1 MHPCLSFQ
9 SVQIRSLTHALP
21 DEIVTSDS
29 LEERMQSVYDS
40 LGLHVGRLELM
51 SGIRER
57 RFWPAGTRP
66 SEVAA
71 RAGSAA
77 LAEAGMAP
85 EKVGCLIHSS
95 VCRDF
100 MEPATASVVHA
111 RLGLSPHCQAFDLS
125 NACLGFSNAMV
136 VAAGMIESGQIEAA
150 LVVAGEDGRPLVE
163 ETLADLNGRDA
174 CTRDEVKRAYA
185 SLTIGSGAAACV
197 LTRSAS
203 DPGSH
208 PRLIAGVGLSATEHY
223 ELCSGD
229 HTDGNGPLMETDSE
243 ALLQAGVALAQETW
257 VLFQETTGWGAESV
271 DRFITH
277 QVGRAHKRALF
288 EALGLDHG
296 KDFTTVETLGNMGS
310 VSLPATLALA
320 VEEGFI
326 QSGQRVALQGIG
338 SGLQCQML
346 ALEW

>member
-9 SVQIRSLTHALP
+9 SVRIRSLTHALP
-21 DEIVTSDS
+21 EEVVTSDA
-29 LEERMQSVYDS
+29 LEERMRPVYDR

-51 SGIRER
+51 SGSRER
-57 RFWPAGTRP
+57 RCWPAGTRP

-71 RAGSAA
+71 RAGRAA
-77 LAEAGMAP
+77 LTQAGIGS
-85 EKVGCLIHSS
+85 EQVGCLIHAS

-136 VAAGMIESGQIEAA
+136 VAAGMIEGGQIESA
-150 LVVAGEDGRPLVE
+150 LIVAGEDGRPLVE
-163 ETLADLNGRDA
+163 ETLAALNAQGE
-174 CTRDEVKRAYA
+174 CTRNEIKRAYA

-197 LTRSAS
+197 LTRAEP
-203 DPGSH
+203 DGDDH
-208 PRLIAGVGLSATEHY
+208 PRLVAGVGLSATEHHG
-223 ELCSGD
+223 LCSGD
-229 HTDGNGPLMETDSE
+229 RTHGKGPLMETDSE
-243 ALLQAGVALAQETW
+243 ALLQAGVELARETW
-257 VLFQETTGWGAESV
+257 VLFQETTGWGAASV

-288 EALGLDHG
+288 EALGLDHA
-296 KDFTTVETLGNMGS
+296 KDFTSVEFLGNMGS

-326 QSGQRVALQGIG
+326 HTGQRVALQGIG